1 MIRFICLFFLLTVSS
16 LANESLKK
24 IANDKKNNYVNTQI
38 QKFAQK
44 IEEAF
49 PRTEIGITSIENTK
63 PEYSILTTQPILFN
77 KESTNTFFWQG
88 SAFIHDD
95 LNRQT
100 INLGLGY
107 RKMFFAEKLLLGTN
121 LFYDHEFPYDH
132 KQTSLGFE
140 AKTKPVEFNTNIYR
154 GITDE
159 KKGDDGFRET
169 ALDGYDFELGGH
181 IPYIPSARLYA
192 KQFFR
197 DNKSQTDYEGQI
209 YTISFSDMILPGV
222 SIDVGMTDHRYIE
235 NEYFVKIS
243 FNTSKAINY
252 EKDKKIIQDYAYS
265 FDTMENERLTKVRRE
280 NKIIKKMSGF
290 GVTFR

>member
-1 MIRFICLFFLLTVSS
+1 MIKFICLFFLLTVSS

-159 KKGDDGFRET
+159 KKGDDAFRET

-197 DNKSQTDYEGQI
+197 DTKSQTDYEGQI
-209 YTISFSDMILPGV
+209 YTMSFSDMILPGV

-235 NEYFVKIS
+235 NEYFVKIT
-243 FNTSKAINY
+243 FATNKVANN
-252 EKDKKIIQDYAYS
+252 EKNKKIIQDYAYT
-265 FDTMENERLTKVRRE
+265 FDSMENERLTKVRRE
-280 NKIIKKMSGF
+280 NKIIKKTSGF

>member
-197 DNKSQTDYEGQI
+197 DTKSQTDYEGQI
-209 YTISFSDMILPGV
+209 YTMSFSDMILPGV

-235 NEYFVKIS
+235 NEYFVKIT
-243 FNTSKAINY
+243 FATNKAANY
-252 EKDKKIIQDYAYS
+252 EKNKKIIQDYAYT
-265 FDTMENERLTKVRRE
+265 FDSMENERLTKVRRE
-280 NKIIKKMSGF
+280 NKIVKKTSGF

>member
-16 LANESLKK
+16 LVNESLKK

-159 KKGDDGFRET
+159 KKGDDAFRET

-197 DNKSQTDYEGQI
+197 DTKSQTDYEGQI
-209 YTISFSDMILPGV
+209 YTMSFSDMILPGV

-235 NEYFVKIS
+235 NEYFVKIT
-243 FNTSKAINY
+243 FATNKAVNY
-252 EKDKKIIQDYAYS
+252 EKNKKIIQDYAYT
-265 FDTMENERLTKVRRE
+265 FDSMENERLTKVRRE
-280 NKIIKKMSGF
+280 NKIVKKTSGF

>member
-197 DNKSQTDYEGQI
+197 DTNSQTDYEGQI

-235 NEYFVKIS
+235 NEYFVKIT
-243 FNTSKAINY
+243 FATNKAANY
-252 EKDKKIIQDYAYS
+252 EKNKKIIQDYAYT
-265 FDTMENERLTKVRRE
+265 FDSMENERLTKVRRE
-280 NKIIKKMSGF
+280 NKIVKKTSGF

>member
-1 MIRFICLFFLLTVSS
+1 MTRFICLFFLLTVSS

-197 DNKSQTDYEGQI
+197 DTKSQTDYEGQI
-209 YTISFSDMILPGV
+209 YTMSFSDMILPGV

-235 NEYFVKIS
+235 NEYFVKIT
-243 FNTSKAINY
+243 FATNKAANY
-252 EKDKKIIQDYAYS
+252 EKNKKIIQDYAYT
-265 FDTMENERLTKVRRE
+265 FDSMENERLTKVRRE
-280 NKIIKKMSGF
+280 NKIIKKTSGF

>member
-159 KKGDDGFRET
+159 KKGDDAFRET

-197 DNKSQTDYEGQI
+197 DTKSQTDYEGQI
-209 YTISFSDMILPGV
+209 YTMSFSDMILPGV

-235 NEYFVKIS
+235 NEYFVKIT
-243 FNTSKAINY
+243 FATNKVANY
-252 EKDKKIIQDYAYS
+252 EKNKKIIQDYAYT
-265 FDTMENERLTKVRRE
+265 FDSMENERLTKVRRE
-280 NKIIKKMSGF
+280 NKIVKKTSGF

>member
-154 GITDE
+154 GIADE

-197 DNKSQTDYEGQI
+197 DTKSQTDYEGQI
-209 YTISFSDMILPGV
+209 YTMSFSDMILPGV

-235 NEYFVKIS
+235 NEYFVKIT
-243 FNTSKAINY
+243 FATNKAANY
-252 EKDKKIIQDYAYS
+252 EKNKKIIQDYAYT
-265 FDTMENERLTKVRRE
+265 FDSMENERLTKVRRE
-280 NKIIKKMSGF
+280 NKIVKKTSGF

>member
-1 MIRFICLFFLLTVSS
+1 MIKFICLFFLLTVSS

-159 KKGDDGFRET
+159 KKGDDAFRET

-197 DNKSQTDYEGQI
+197 DTKSQTDYEGQI

-235 NEYFVKIS
+235 NEYFVKIT
-243 FNTSKAINY
+243 FATNKAANY
-252 EKDKKIIQDYAYS
+252 EKNKKIIQDYAYT
-265 FDTMENERLTKVRRE
+265 FDSMENERLTKVRRE
-280 NKIIKKMSGF
+280 NKIIKKTSGF

>member
-1 MIRFICLFFLLTVSS
+1 MIKFICLFFLLTVSS

-159 KKGDDGFRET
+159 KKGDDAFRET

-197 DNKSQTDYEGQI
+197 DTKSQTDYEGQI
-209 YTISFSDMILPGV
+209 YTMSFSDMILPGV

-235 NEYFVKIS
+235 NEYFVKIT
-243 FNTSKAINY
+243 FATNKAANY
-252 EKDKKIIQDYAYS
+252 EKNKKIIQDYAYT
-265 FDTMENERLTKVRRE
+265 FDSMENERLTKVRRE
-280 NKIIKKMSGF
+280 NKIIKKTSGF

>member
-197 DNKSQTDYEGQI
+197 DTKSQTDYEGQI
-209 YTISFSDMILPGV
+209 YTMSFSDMILPGV

>member
-1 MIRFICLFFLLTVSS
+1 MIKFICLFFLLTVSS

-159 KKGDDGFRET
+159 KKGDDAFRET

-197 DNKSQTDYEGQI
+197 DTKSQTDYEGQI

-235 NEYFVKIS
+235 NEYFVKIT
-243 FNTSKAINY
+243 FATNKAANY
-252 EKDKKIIQDYAYS
+252 EKNKKIIQDYAYT
-265 FDTMENERLTKVRRE
+265 FDSMENERLTKVRRE
-280 NKIIKKMSGF
+280 NKIVKKTSGF

>member
-1 MIRFICLFFLLTVSS
+1 MIKFICLFFLLTVSS

-197 DNKSQTDYEGQI
+197 DTKSQTDYEGQI
-209 YTISFSDMILPGV
+209 YTMSFSDMILPGV

-235 NEYFVKIS
+235 NEYFVKIT
-243 FNTSKAINY
+243 FATNKAANY
-252 EKDKKIIQDYAYS
+252 EKNKKIIQDYAYT
-265 FDTMENERLTKVRRE
+265 FDSMENERLTKVRRE
-280 NKIIKKMSGF
+280 NKIIKKTSGF

>member
-1 MIRFICLFFLLTVSS
+1 MIKFICLFFLLTVSS

-154 GITDE
+154 GIADE

-197 DNKSQTDYEGQI
+197 DTKSQTDYEGQI
-209 YTISFSDMILPGV
+209 YTMSFSDMILPGV

-235 NEYFVKIS
+235 NEYFVKIT
-243 FNTSKAINY
+243 FATNKAANY
-252 EKDKKIIQDYAYS
+252 EKNKKIIQDYAYT
-265 FDTMENERLTKVRRE
+265 FDSMENERLTKVRRE
-280 NKIIKKMSGF
+280 NKIVKKTSGF

>member
-1 MIRFICLFFLLTVSS
+1 MIKFICLFFLLTVSS

-197 DNKSQTDYEGQI
+197 DTKSQTDYEGQI
-209 YTISFSDMILPGV
+209 YTMSFSDMILPGV

-235 NEYFVKIS
+235 NEYFVKIT
-243 FNTSKAINY
+243 FATNKAANY
-252 EKDKKIIQDYAYS
+252 EKNKKIIQDYAYT
-265 FDTMENERLTKVRRE
+265 FDSMENERLTKVRRE
-280 NKIIKKMSGF
+280 NKIVKKTSGF

>member
-1 MIRFICLFFLLTVSS
+1 MIKFICLFFLLTVSS

-159 KKGDDGFRET
+159 KKGDDAFRAT

-197 DNKSQTDYEGQI
+197 DTKSQTDYEGQI
-209 YTISFSDMILPGV
+209 YTMSFSDMILPGV

-235 NEYFVKIS
+235 NEYFVKIT
-243 FNTSKAINY
+243 FATNKAANY
-252 EKDKKIIQDYAYS
+252 EKNKKIIQDYAYT
-265 FDTMENERLTKVRRE
+265 FDSMENERLTKVRRE
-280 NKIIKKMSGF
+280 NKIIKKTSGF

>member
-1 MIRFICLFFLLTVSS
+1 MIKFICLFFLLTVSS

-159 KKGDDGFRET
+159 KKGDDAFRET

-197 DNKSQTDYEGQI
+197 DTKSQTDYEGQI
-209 YTISFSDMILPGV
+209 YTMSFSDMILPGV

-235 NEYFVKIS
+235 NEYFVKIT
-243 FNTSKAINY
+243 FATNKVANY
-252 EKDKKIIQDYAYS
+252 EKNKKIIQDYAYT
-265 FDTMENERLTKVRRE
+265 FDSMENERLTKVRRE
-280 NKIIKKMSGF
+280 NKIVKKTSGF

>member
-159 KKGDDGFRET
+159 KKGDDAFRET

-197 DNKSQTDYEGQI
+197 DTKSQTDYEGQI
-209 YTISFSDMILPGV
+209 YTMSFSDMILPGV

-235 NEYFVKIS
+235 NEYFVKIT
-243 FNTSKAINY
+243 FATNKAANY
-252 EKDKKIIQDYAYS
+252 EKNKKIIQDYAYT
-265 FDTMENERLTKVRRE
+265 FDSMENERLTKVRRE
-280 NKIIKKMSGF
+280 NKIIKKTSGF

>member
-1 MIRFICLFFLLTVSS
+1 MIKFICLFFLLTVSS

-159 KKGDDGFRET
+159 KKGNDSFRET

-197 DNKSQTDYEGQI
+197 DTKSQTDYEGQI
-209 YTISFSDMILPGV
+209 YTMSFSDMILPGV

-235 NEYFVKIS
+235 NEYFVKIT
-243 FNTSKAINY
+243 FATNKAANY
-252 EKDKKIIQDYAYS
+252 EKNKKIIQDYAYT
-265 FDTMENERLTKVRRE
+265 FDSMENERLTKVRRE
-280 NKIIKKMSGF
+280 NKIVKKTSGF

>member
-1 MIRFICLFFLLTVSS
+1 MIKFICLFFLLTVSS

-77 KESTNTFFWQG
+77 KESANTFFWQG

-159 KKGDDGFRET
+159 KKGDDAFRET

-197 DNKSQTDYEGQI
+197 DTKSQTDYEGQI
-209 YTISFSDMILPGV
+209 YTMSFSDMILPGV

-235 NEYFVKIS
+235 NEYFVKIT
-243 FNTSKAINY
+243 FATNKAANY
-252 EKDKKIIQDYAYS
+252 EKNKKIIQNYAYT
-265 FDTMENERLTKVRRE
+265 FDSMENERLTKVRRE
-280 NKIIKKMSGF
+280 NKIIKKTSGF

>member
-1 MIRFICLFFLLTVSS
+1 MIKFICLFFLLTVSS

-159 KKGDDGFRET
+159 KKGDDAFRET

-197 DNKSQTDYEGQI
+197 DTKSQTDYEGQI
-209 YTISFSDMILPGV
+209 YTMSFSDMILPGV

-235 NEYFVKIS
+235 NEYFVKIT
-243 FNTSKAINY
+243 FATNKAANY
-252 EKDKKIIQDYAYS
+252 EKNKKIIQDYAYT
-265 FDTMENERLTKVRRE
+265 FDSMENERLTKVRRE
-280 NKIIKKMSGF
+280 NKIVKKTSGF